1 MVESIYIL
9 DTGAAYEEQS
19 RNLLDQLKATGV
31 QADIRR
37 ETDGATCKEGS
48 GEKRKELFLRYDEN
62 GLTLTDGIIQIRGDF
77 SEMLSRLRYNNLTHE
92 LLVKAAKLKDM
103 DRGTGRYPVILDA
116 TAGMGQDSL
125 LLAAAGFEVEMYEQ
139 NPVIAALLAD
149 CLERAGQDPDLEEIV
164 CRMHLHERDSIEAL
178 RNLKESPD
186 VIYLD
191 PMFPERQKSA
201 LVKKKFQLLHLL
213 EMPCRD
219 EEALFKAAVD
229 ARPFKLVVK
238 RPLKGPKLAGI
249 TPGYSLTGKAIRYD
263 CFVFPENE
271 SCHVNPS
278 GNHSEEAQ
286 RPSC

>member
-1 MVESIYIL
+1 MIALSVIVFFCLIRAILGPRFTDRIVAANMVSTKVIAFIC
-9 DTGAAYEEQS
+9 
-19 RNLLDQLKATGV
+19 LLSV
-31 QADIRR
+31 
-37 ETDGATCKEGS
+37 
-48 GEKRKELFLRYDEN
+48 FLREDF
-62 GLTLTDGIIQIRGDF
+62 LIDVGIIYA
-77 SEMLSRLRYNNLTHE
+77 MLGFVGVVVLSKIIQVRE
-92 LLVKAAKLKDM
+92 KAAKLKDM

>member
-1 MVESIYIL
+1 MVESIHIL

-19 RNLLDQLKATGV
+19 WNLLEQLKATGM

-37 ETDGATCKEGS
+37 ETDGAKCKEGS
-48 GEKRKELFLRYDEN
+48 SEKQKKLFLRYDEN

-77 SEMLSRLRYNNLTHE
+77 SEMLPRLRYNNLTHE

-149 CLERAGQDPDLEEIV
+149 CLKRAGQDPNLEKIV

-219 EEALFKAAVD
+219 EETLFRAAVN

-238 RPLKGPKLAGI
+238 RPLKGPRLAGI

-263 CFVFPENE
+263 CFVFPGNE
-271 SCHVNPS
+271 ARCT
-278 GNHSEEAQ
+278 EK
-286 RPSC
+286 

>member
-1 MVESIYIL
+1 MAKSIHIL
-9 DTGAAYEEQS
+9 DSGPVYEEES
-19 RNLLDQLKATGV
+19 RKLLAHLKKMGM

-37 ETDGATCKEGS
+37 ETDRAKSKEENN
-48 GEKRKELFLRYDEN
+48 EKQKELFLRYDEN
-62 GLTLTDGIIQIRGDF
+62 GLALTDGIIQIRGDF
-77 SEMLSRLRYNNLTHE
+77 SEMRSRLRYNNLTHE

-103 DRGTGRYPVILDA
+103 DRGMGRCPVILDA

-149 CLERAGQDPDLEEIV
+149 CLKRAGQNPDLEDIV

-178 RNLKESPD
+178 RDLKQSPD

-213 EMPCRD
+213 EMPCRN
-219 EEALFKAAVD
+219 EESLLKAAIE
-229 ARPFKLVVK
+229 AKPFKLVVK
-238 RPLKGPKLAGI
+238 RPLKGPNLAGI
-249 TPGYSLTGKAIRYD
+249 QPGYSLTGKAIRYD

-271 SCHVNPS
+271 ACHVNSS
-278 GNHSEEAQ
+278 GNHSAKVLP
-286 RPSC
+286 PSY